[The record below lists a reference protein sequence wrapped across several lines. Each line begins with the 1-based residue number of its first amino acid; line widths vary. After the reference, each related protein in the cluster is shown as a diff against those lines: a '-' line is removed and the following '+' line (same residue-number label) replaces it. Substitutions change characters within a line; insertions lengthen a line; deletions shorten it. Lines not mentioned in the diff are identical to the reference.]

1 MSDVP
6 PALTRRGVL
15 AVAGGTMLAGLTSRL
30 LPAHADTASVQDV
43 IKERIG
49 DQPLQ
54 QGRIELELPL
64 VAQDGNTVPLSIK
77 VESPM
82 TPEDYVKAVYV
93 LAEKNPWPEVITFHF
108 TPRSGKAE
116 ASARI
121 RLAMTQNVMAVAQM
135 SDGSAYMTETFV
147 KVLIAGCTTT

>member
-1 MSDVP
+1 MADVT

-15 AVAGGTMLAGLTSRL
+15 AVAGSTMLVGVTSRL
-30 LPAHADTASVQDV
+30 YPAHADTASVLDV
-43 IKERIG
+43 IKKRLG
-49 DQPLQ
+49 DKPLQ

-64 VAQDGNTVPLSIK
+64 IAPDGNTVPLSIR

-82 TPEDYVKAVYV
+82 TPEDYVEAVYV
-93 LAEKNPWPEVITFHF
+93 LAEKNPWPEVLTFHF

-116 ASARI
+116 VSARI

-147 KVLIAGCTTT
+147 KVLIAGCTT

>member
-1 MSDVP
+1 MPDVTP
-6 PALTRRGVL
+6 VLTRRGVL
-15 AVAGGTMLAGLTSRL
+15 AVAGSTMLAGLTSRL
-30 LPAHADTASVQDV
+30 HPAHADIASVQNV
-43 IKERIG
+43 IKQRFG
-49 DQPLQ
+49 DRPLQ
-54 QGRIELELPL
+54 QGKVHLDLPL

-82 TPEDYVKAVYV
+82 TPEDYVEAVYV

-121 RLAMTQNVMAVAQM
+121 RLAMTQNIMAVAQM

-147 KVLIAGCTTT
+147 KVLIGGCSTT